1 MFLVLAMLP
10 MSLFAQAPAADS
22 GNAITSLLIAVLVCV
37 LIFLVCREIVCWY
50 WKINKMVSNQEE
62 IIRLLKRIADEKEA
76 PSTNQTTIDP
86 FHK

>member
-10 MSLFAQAPAADS
+10 MSLFAQAPAS
-22 GNAITSLLIAVLVCV
+22 GGSGIFSLLVIILVCV
-37 LIFLVCREIVCWY
+37 LIFIVCRELVCWY
-50 WKINKMVSNQEE
+50 WKINKTIANQEE

-76 PSTNQTTIDP
+76 PSTNQPTIDP